1 MAVELN
7 SIQLQSRINDLSNN
21 IGKEGMNA
29 PRKLEI
35 VGNEADDQ
43 SGTFTSMLED
53 AIYSVDETQ
62 KAAGAKLEEVVTG
75 KSDNIHEVMIAMEK
89 ARVSFDMML
98 EIRNRAVET
107 YQELSRM
114 QI

>member
-1 MAVELN
+1 MAIELT
-7 SIQLQSRINDLSNN
+7 SIQLQNKINDRSNKV
-21 IGKEGMNA
+21 GKEGFGA
-29 PRKLEI
+29 PQKLEI
-35 VGNEADDQ
+35 VKDGTDAQNN
-43 SGTFTSMLED
+43 TFTSMLQE

-62 KAAGAKLEEVVTG
+62 KAAGAGLEEVVTG

-89 ARVSFDMML
+89 AKVSFEMML
-98 EIRNRAVET
+98 EIRNRAMET